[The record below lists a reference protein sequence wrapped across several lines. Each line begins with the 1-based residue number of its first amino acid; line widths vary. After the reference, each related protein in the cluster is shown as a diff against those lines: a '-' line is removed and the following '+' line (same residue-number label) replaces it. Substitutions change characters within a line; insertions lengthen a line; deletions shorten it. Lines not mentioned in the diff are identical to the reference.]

1 MPTSVPDPE
10 HGLAGTT
17 AYALSMLRAE
27 SAHHLEESLAEL
39 TSRERPDKE
48 ASGQKWREW
57 WQCRRLSLA
66 RFRADK

>member
-1 MPTSVPDPE
+1 
-10 HGLAGTT
+10 
-17 AYALSMLRAE
+17 MLFPCFEPE

-57 WQCRRLSLA
+57 HLHKEQQKRPGATLTSPT
-66 RFRADK
+66 